1 MSQFNGD
8 KARFHRERKQ
18 NERRRLRTREL
29 LQAAG
34 LKVSPPEASQEAPR
48 RCRKTRILKL
58 SYTLSLQQEELYEEA
73 VCWQHPPQHH

>member
-8 KARFHRERKQ
+8 KARYHRERKQ

-34 LKVSPPEASQEAPR
+34 LKVTPQEVSKKPRVAAEKPAS
-48 RCRKTRILKL
+48 
-58 SYTLSLQQEELYEEA
+58 
-73 VCWQHPPQHH
+73 

>member
-34 LKVSPPEASQEAPR
+34 IKVSPPEASKKPR
-48 RCRKTRILKL
+48 AVAEKTT
-58 SYTLSLQQEELYEEA
+58 S
-73 VCWQHPPQHH
+73 

>member
-18 NERRRLRTREL
+18 KERRRLRTREL

-34 LKVSPPEASQEAPR
+34 IKVSPPEGGKKPR
-48 RCRKTRILKL
+48 PVAEKPV
-58 SYTLSLQQEELYEEA
+58 S
-73 VCWQHPPQHH
+73 